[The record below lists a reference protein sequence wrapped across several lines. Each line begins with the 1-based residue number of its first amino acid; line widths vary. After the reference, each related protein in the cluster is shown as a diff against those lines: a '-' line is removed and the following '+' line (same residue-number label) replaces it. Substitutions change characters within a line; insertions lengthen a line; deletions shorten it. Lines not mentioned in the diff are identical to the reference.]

1 MGGLVSIA
9 TGAFLVPNPLAALQ
23 QRMLD
28 TIATL
33 MEARSYLGLSEWQRQ
48 FEQAIIEH
56 HAAACFAGQ
65 GANTLSA
72 RADAELGQLLQTQLD
87 YLAGFAETIDTLT
100 PAQAAARAALYV
112 GPLRATYA
120 RGSTVLWDLPFYPG
134 EGTPC
139 LVNCHCSWRIE
150 VDDLEELNAR
160 AYWVLGGS
168 EHCVGC
174 TGRARRNPYV
184 FRAGVLQ

>member
-1 MGGLVSIA
+1 M
-9 TGAFLVPNPLAALQ
+9 PNPLATLQ

-28 TIATL
+28 TLANL
-33 MEARSYLGLSEWQRQ
+33 MAARDYLGPAEWQRQ

-56 HAAACFAGQ
+56 HAAAYFAGQ
-65 GANTLSA
+65 GTNALTPA
-72 RADAELGQLLQTQLD
+72 GDAELGRLLQTQLD
-87 YLAGFAETIDTLT
+87 YLAGFAADVDTLT
-100 PAQAAARAALYV
+100 PAQAAARAALYA

-120 RGSTVLWDLPFYPG
+120 RGSTTLWDLPFYPG

-139 LVNCHCSWRIE
+139 MGNCHCTWRVV

-160 AYWVLGGS
+160 AFWQLGDA
-168 EHCVGC
+168 EHCDGC
-174 TGRARRNPYV
+174 KSRARGNPYV